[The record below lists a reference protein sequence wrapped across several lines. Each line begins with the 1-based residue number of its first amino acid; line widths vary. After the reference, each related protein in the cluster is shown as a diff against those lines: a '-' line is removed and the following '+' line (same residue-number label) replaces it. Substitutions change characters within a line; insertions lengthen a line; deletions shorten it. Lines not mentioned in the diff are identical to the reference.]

1 MERLQVD
8 PQQPAVRVSPVS
20 RPRLR
25 VAYVFAGHRRR
36 ADVRAHLEAL
46 AEKHGFELDM
56 HEVDLVRGEDQDV
69 LDESFWCELLRFLR
83 DFRPFCIIA
92 TPPCSTYSRARH
104 LYKRI
109 PGPRPIRS
117 REHPDGFPWLNAKK
131 LQQAAQGTAFADKTW
146 ELADLA
152 YELDA
157 AFLSEF
163 PEDLGK
169 TDTGVPASLWQMQK
183 FSDCLARK
191 NMKTFA
197 LFQCEFGAQ
206 TPKPTRFLSDL
217 DHFIGNFYLGAPEF
231 YDDWSYKGPLPRVCP
246 HPGAHQPLIGTDH
259 EGKWKTGPA
268 AHYPGPL
275 CNFLATA
282 IYLSWADSSSA
293 SGGDLLQSHR
303 RGN

>member
-1 MERLQVD
+1 MEHLQVD
-8 PQQPAVRVSPVS
+8 QQQPAASVSPVA

-46 AEKHGFELDM
+46 SVKHGFELDM

-69 LDESFWCELLRFLR
+69 LDESFWGELLQFLR
-83 DFRPFCIIA
+83 SFRPFCIIA

-117 REHPDGFPWLNAKK
+117 REHPEGFPWLNAKK
-131 LQQAAQGTAFADKTW
+131 LQQAAQGTAFANKTW

-169 TDTGVPASLWQMQK
+169 TDTGIPASLWQMQK
-183 FSDCLARK
+183 ISDCLARK

-217 DHFIGNFYLGAPEF
+217 DHFVGNFYLGAPEF
-231 YDDWSYKGPLPRVCP
+231 HDDWSYKGPLLEFAPIQGHISP
-246 HPGAHQPLIGTDH
+246 
-259 EGKWKTGPA
+259 
-268 AHYPGPL
+268 
-275 CNFLATA
+275 
-282 IYLSWADSSSA
+282 
-293 SGGDLLQSHR
+293 
-303 RGN
+303 